1 VSMGSYMVDGAGKPV
16 LYDRC
21 AMELVATQLRQLAR
35 GQEQKLRELAARAW
49 PNQDVGTL
57 VFVDEPY
64 LASYGSA
71 YFTLGRDEIV
81 AYIDWVMEGL
91 HGLKGVHCCGN
102 TDWSILLATS
112 VDVLSFD
119 AYAYGDALMLYAREV
134 AAFLGRGG
142 YLAWGIVPSQGEAA
156 RKETAANLAGRLLQ
170 QAGRLTRHG
179 VSIYSVLERSLVTP
193 ACGLG
198 TQTREDAEY
207 IARLACEV
215 SAELMRLMKGSI
227 T

>member
-1 VSMGSYMVDGAGKPV
+1 PL

-21 AMELVATQLRQLAR
+21 AMELLATQLRQLAR
-35 GQEQKLRELAARAW
+35 GQERKLQELAARAW
-49 PNQDVGTL
+49 PGQDLGTL

-64 LASYGSA
+64 LVSYGSA
-71 YFTLGRDEIV
+71 YFTLGREEVI
-81 AYIDWVMEGL
+81 AYINWVMDGL

-119 AYAYGDALMLYAREV
+119 AHAYGDALMLYAREV
-134 AAFLGRGG
+134 AEFLGRGG
-142 YLAWGIVPSQGEAA
+142 YLAWGIVPSQGDAA
-156 RKETAANLAGRLLQ
+156 RKETVDALTGRLLE
-170 QAGRLTRHG
+170 QAGKLARHG
-179 VSIYSVLERSLVTP
+179 LSLEHVLERSWVTP

-198 TQTREDAEY
+198 GQTQEDAEY
-207 IARLACEV
+207 IAGLTFRVSTEIIRLTKE
-215 SAELMRLMKGSI
+215 GSG